1 MSTQDWQE
9 SIEVNLAAPVR
20 INRKLL
26 AAGLIRPGGSV
37 ICLSSISGIAG
48 NFGQTNYAAAKAG
61 LIGHVRALGAS
72 SECPALRANA
82 IAPGLIETGLTRSM
96 PWLVRTI
103 ARRLN
108 ALGQAGQPDNV
119 AALAQFLAAP
129 AGAGINGRVIRVCG
143 GSLMGA

>member
-1 MSTQDWQE
+1 
-9 SIEVNLAAPVR
+9 
-20 INRKLL
+20 
-26 AAGLIRPGGSV
+26 
-37 ICLSSISGIAG
+37 
-48 NFGQTNYAAAKAG
+48 
-61 LIGHVRALGAS
+61 
-72 SECPALRANA
+72 
-82 IAPGLIETGLTRSM
+82 M